1 MGQGALMEPSLEPS
15 RAEPGADAR
24 FVSVVVPVVE
34 RADDVVEL
42 YRSFAAELER
52 RGEEHEFVLV
62 FDGGFTPPAE
72 LVALSQERSNLRLLR
87 FARSFGETAAL
98 RLGIER
104 TRGDVILT
112 LPAYFQVT
120 PEGVTLLL
128 ASLTEDTDLVV
139 ANRWPRIDSWLNRLQ
154 SVAFNRMIAGVTDR
168 PFHDIACGVRVMR
181 RGVAEGLPLYGDL
194 HRFIPALALREGFR
208 VTEVAVPQHPRNA
221 RTRLYGPGVYARR
234 LLDIAAFFFLAKF
247 TEKPLRFFGL
257 VGSAFFA
264 AGAITSL
271 VLLVNRLQGQGIAN
285 RPLLLLAVLLLAL
298 GVQLMGLGLVG
309 EIIVHLRAP
318 HRRAYRVRERTHSA
332 GSEQAHSA
340 GSGQAHSAGSGQA
353 HSTGSGLP

>member
-1 MGQGALMEPSLEPS
+1 MGQGALMEPTLRAS
-15 RAEPGADAR
+15 RADADPR
-24 FVSVVVPVVE
+24 FISVVVPVVE
-34 RADDVVEL
+34 RADDLLEL
-42 YRSFAAELER
+42 YRTFSAALDAH
-52 RGEEHEFVLV
+52 GEEYEFVFV
-62 FDGGFTPPAE
+62 FDGGFAPPAE
-72 LVALSQERSNLRLLR
+72 LLALSQQRDQLRLLR
-87 FARSFGETAAL
+87 FARTFGETAAL

-104 TRGDVILT
+104 SRGDVILT

-120 PEGVTLLL
+120 PEGVSMLL
-128 ASLTEDTDLVV
+128 AALNDDTDLVV
-139 ANRWPRIDSWLNRLQ
+139 ANRWPRIDSWLNRVQ

-194 HRFIPALALREGFR
+194 HRFIPALALREGYR
-208 VTEVAVPQHPRNA
+208 VTEVAVPQHQGNA
-221 RTRLYGPGVYARR
+221 RTRVYGPGVYARR

-264 AGAITSL
+264 AGAITSIVL
-271 VLLVNRLQGQGIAN
+271 VVNRLQGQGIAN

-318 HRRAYRVRERTHSA
+318 HRRAYRVRERTNSGGH
-332 GSEQAHSA
+332 GQARSA

-353 HSTGSGLP
+353 

>member
-1 MGQGALMEPSLEPS
+1 MGQGALMEPILQPS
-15 RAEPGADAR
+15 RAAGADAR

-34 RADDVVEL
+34 RADDVTEL
-42 YRSFAAELER
+42 YGSFAAELDA
-52 RGEEHEFVLV
+52 RGEEYEFVFV

-72 LVALSQERSNLRLLR
+72 LVTLSQQRDTLRLLR
-87 FARSFGETAAL
+87 FARTFGETAAL

-104 TRGDVILT
+104 SRGDVILT

-120 PEGVTLLL
+120 PAGVGTLL
-128 ASLTEDTDLVV
+128 AALTDEADLVV
-139 ANRWPRIDSWLNRLQ
+139 ANRSPRIDSWLNRLQ

-168 PFHDIACGVRVMR
+168 RFHDIACGVRVMR
-181 RGVAEGLPLYGDL
+181 RTVAEGLPLYGDL
-194 HRFIPALALREGFR
+194 HRFIPALALREGYR
-208 VTEVAVPQHPRNA
+208 VTEVAVPQHPGNA

-257 VGSAFFA
+257 VGSGFFA
-264 AGAITSL
+264 AGAITSVVL
-271 VLLVNRLQGQGIAN
+271 VVARLQGQGIAN

-298 GVQLMGLGLVG
+298 GVQLLGLGLVG

-318 HRRAYRVRERTHSA
+318 HRRAYRVRERAGPA
-332 GSEQAHSA
+332 GSEQARSA
-340 GSGQAHSAGSGQA
+340 GSGQ
-353 HSTGSGLP
+353 P